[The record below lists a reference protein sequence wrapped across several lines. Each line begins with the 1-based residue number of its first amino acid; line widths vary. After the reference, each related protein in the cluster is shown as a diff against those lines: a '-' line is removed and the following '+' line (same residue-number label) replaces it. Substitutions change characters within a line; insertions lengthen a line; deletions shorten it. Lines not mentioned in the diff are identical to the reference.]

1 MKQDEKKE
9 TPNETSLSR
18 AFTSDLRGRQSV
30 RATFKLSEGCIEAIS
45 IVAAHLGIKQKSL
58 FDHLAE
64 DARSLRSIAR
74 EIQDAK
80 LDKQGRIQKTYVI
93 SRRSLSSLENVSKN
107 FNAPRDA
114 LVEFSVQRLLPI
126 IAKER
131 KKHEKRKQMLK
142 EIGDHFEA
150 GSELL
155 NTLKESLDTEDPIFQ
170 KFESVMAVYENAYH
184 HMASFIEKG
193 KIIEE
198 FQPDHLKSVWIIAQ
212 DSS

>member
-1 MKQDEKKE
+1 MEQDEKKG
-9 TPNETSLSR
+9 TPNEASLSR
-18 AFTSDLRGRQSV
+18 TFTSDLRGRQSV

-80 LDKQGRIQKTYVI
+80 LEKQGRIQKTYVI
-93 SRRSLSSLENVSKN
+93 SRRSLLSLENVSKN

-142 EIGDHFEA
+142 EIEDHFKE
-150 GSELL
+150 GSVLL

-170 KFESVMAVYENAYH
+170 RFESVMAVYENAYH
-184 HMASFIEKG
+184 YMASFVEKG

-198 FQPDHLKSVWIIAQ
+198 FQPDHLKSVWILAQ
-212 DSS
+212 N

>member
-1 MKQDEKKE
+1 MKQDEKNAIA
-9 TPNETSLSR
+9 NEASLPR
-18 AFTSDLRGRQSV
+18 TFTSDLRGRQSV

-64 DARSLRSIAR
+64 DGRSLRSIAR

-80 LDKQGRIQKTYVI
+80 MDKQGRIQKTYVI
-93 SRRSLSSLENVSKN
+93 SRRSLLSLENVSKN

-114 LVEFSVQRLLPI
+114 LIELSVQKLLPI

-131 KKHEKRKQMLK
+131 KKHEKRKKMLE
-142 EIGDHFEA
+142 EIENHFEA
-150 GSELL
+150 GRVLL
-155 NTLKESLDTEDPIFQ
+155 NKLNGALDSEDPIFQ
-170 KFESVMAVYENAYH
+170 KFESVMAIYESAYH
-184 HMASFIEKG
+184 YMAAFVEKG

-198 FQPDHLKSVWIIAQ
+198 FQPDHLKNVWIIAQ
-212 DSS
+212 D